1 MTLCENDAW
10 KNAFEKNNNRKWLI
24 AKIVNDLLH
33 DIGHGPFSHSLEA
46 VCELPKGFHEDIG
59 RRLILENEEL
69 KGILNSIYPDLNQLI
84 IEFHEKNPF
93 GLLSTSEGQIDVDRA
108 DFLPRDEFFLDISDK
123 HHSID
128 DVNSFFEGYTMG
140 LVLDSNQNRVIRPIY
155 KQENLEN
162 ILRFLETRFCNYK
175 NAYYNVNNQKY
186 DYIMKAFAE
195 RLLQSNEESKLKEY
209 LENNFRAKSQNVD
222 LDEYIKWNDVKF
234 LKEIVYVTKKTDDVI
249 LKKLGLM
256 CIPSPETIENL
267 IEGSYVS
274 KEQYGEPL
282 KQLDIETIET
292 LRNISKVVNEQH
304 PNIKLEN
311 LLVLNS
317 TSRQD
322 VDECRK
328 KIDNIIGILPENEE
342 KYGII
347 TWEDKLVAYKNKKD
361 EEIYIKTKKGDI
373 KEISEL
379 VSTSNNIYAKNV
391 LGLNESING
400 LIILLPILSE
410 KSKETVLEI
419 RNTIEEFN
427 KSYVKET
434 QK

>member
-1 MTLCENDAW
+1 
-10 KNAFEKNNNRKWLI
+10 
-24 AKIVNDLLH
+24 
-33 DIGHGPFSHSLEA
+33 
-46 VCELPKGFHEDIG
+46 
-59 RRLILENEEL
+59 
-69 KGILNSIYPDLNQLI
+69 
-84 IEFHEKNPF
+84 
-93 GLLSTSEGQIDVDRA
+93 
-108 DFLPRDEFFLDISDK
+108 
-123 HHSID
+123 
-128 DVNSFFEGYTMG
+128 
-140 LVLDSNQNRVIRPIY
+140 
-155 KQENLEN
+155 
-162 ILRFLETRFCNYK
+162 
-175 NAYYNVNNQKY
+175 
-186 DYIMKAFAE
+186 
-195 RLLQSNEESKLKEY
+195 
-209 LENNFRAKSQNVD
+209 
-222 LDEYIKWNDVKF
+222 
-234 LKEIVYVTKKTDDVI
+234 
-249 LKKLGLM
+249 M